1 MRTAAVQVVRHGGP
15 EVLEPTELELG
26 ALAPDA
32 LRVEQAAIG
41 LNFTD
46 VYLRTG
52 LYPGPDVP
60 FVPGMEG
67 AGEVVEVGAQVSD
80 FRVGDRVAYA
90 GQVGA
95 YAAVRDLPAAR
106 AVHVPDGL
114 ELEAAAA
121 VLLKGLTAWYLLH
134 FSHRLAAGEWA
145 LVHAAAGGTGQLLC
159 CWAKH
164 LGASVIG
171 AVGTASKAA
180 RVRDLGVEHV
190 VCSAADDWP
199 DRVRGLSGGEGVH
212 VAYDP
217 VGATTFAGT
226 LAALR
231 RRGSF
236 VSFGNAS
243 GPAPAVEP
251 LLLMQHGSLTFT
263 RPHLR
268 DFIVT
273 SADLRAGAAAV
284 FHLVAEGVLPV
295 SIGARLPLAEA
306 GRAQAELEG
315 RRTTGSTLLVP

>member
-1 MRTAAVQVVRHGGP
+1 
-15 EVLEPTELELG
+15 
-26 ALAPDA
+26 
-32 LRVEQAAIG
+32 
-41 LNFTD
+41 
-46 VYLRTG
+46 
-52 LYPGPDVP
+52 
-60 FVPGMEG
+60 
-67 AGEVVEVGAQVSD
+67 
-80 FRVGDRVAYA
+80 
-90 GQVGA
+90 
-95 YAAVRDLPAAR
+95 
-106 AVHVPDGL
+106 
-114 ELEAAAA
+114 
-121 VLLKGLTAWYLLH
+121 
-134 FSHRLAAGEWA
+134 
-145 LVHAAAGGTGQLLC
+145 
-159 CWAKH
+159 
-164 LGASVIG
+164 
-171 AVGTASKAA
+171 
-180 RVRDLGVEHV
+180 
-190 VCSAADDWP
+190 
-199 DRVRGLSGGEGVH
+199 GEGVH
-212 VAYDP
+212 VAYDS